1 MKRSATFS
9 DVSFKGVQAT
19 FSVIA
24 QIEPACQIR
33 VVGSVGALGLWR
45 PENGFALGP
54 HDGTGSKWS
63 GTAQLPKQDHVP
75 DGIEYKFIQVQA
87 DGSVIWEEDIGNRIF
102 DYPALPGVTFVPT
115 AQFGTLDPAPFSHPT
130 PCETLDKDKKLRA
143 FAVHTSP
150 DLPALEAFATIVKRT
165 DPTASHRSA
174 LGRPM
179 VSHSCEEQQHIMLI
193 VNDGCVTCVEVEF
206 ELTQMKM
213 QLKRD
218 DNQERA
224 VAVGGYAV
232 QHSQSTRWSL
242 PFSTTKLKS
251 GFHRFHFLVD
261 GARRLSKEHSVHGK
275 ANLALFSGQLW
286 KYVRGYRTLE
296 FQERCQE
303 SFDLNAQSAFGPA
316 ASCGVPSPLGQLGR
330 PRSIG
335 HNLASLG
342 AESSDEGESDN
353 EMEEFPEEICE
364 GLYDR
369 ELRLRLYQASLPKP
383 DGTEILRLQGGA
395 HVIGK
400 DFGECEDAH
409 FVHTDALG
417 VADGVGSM
425 VQYKHL
431 GVDSADYATGL
442 MSLAASSLLPDGE
455 VMLDEALE
463 TAEKRALA
471 ACRLAEQEVTGFG
484 AATMLTL
491 VLSGYNIGVANL
503 GDSGFMLLRQGL
515 DGMKVVQKSRE
526 MQHGWNFPYQLC
538 RLPPKLETQLKS
550 LKRDHASDCELYS
563 EMVCAGDL
571 ILLYSDGVSDNLHE
585 REILDIVNKAL
596 PPAFAELLGL
606 HERATHPEKI
616 AKALAS
622 AAQLRSRD
630 QKAKVPFYHYSKKHG
645 YDCIGGKADDIT
657 VVAAWVVAESQ

>member
-24 QIEPACQIR
+24 QIEPSCQIR

-45 PENGFALGP
+45 PENGLALGP
-54 HDGTGSKWS
+54 HDATGSIWS
-63 GTAQLPKQDHVP
+63 GTAQLPKQEHVP

-87 DGSVIWEEDIGNRIF
+87 DGSVIWEDDIGNRIF
-102 DYPALPGVTFVPT
+102 DYPALPGVTLVPT
-115 AQFGTLDPAPFSHPT
+115 AQFGTLDPAPILHVAASEALHQR
-130 PCETLDKDKKLRA
+130 KA

-150 DLPALEAFATIVKRT
+150 VLLPLEAFAGIGNRA
-165 DPTASHRSA
+165 DPKVSYSSA
-174 LGRPM
+174 LGKPI
-179 VSHSCEEQQHIMLI
+179 VSEKSQEQQQIMLT
-193 VNDGCVTCVEVEF
+193 VSDECVTSVEVEF
-206 ELTQMKM
+206 ELAQMKM

-218 DNQERA
+218 GNQQRNEPC
-224 VAVGGYAV
+224 GGYAD
-232 QHSQSTRWSL
+232 QNSQSSRWSL
-242 PFSTTKLKS
+242 PFSSTKLKP
-251 GFHRFHFLVD
+251 GIHNFHFFVD
-261 GARRLSKEHSVHGK
+261 GVRELSKDHSVRGE
-275 ANLALFSGQLW
+275 ANVALFSGQLW
-286 KYVRGYRTLE
+286 KYVRGYRTVE
-296 FQERCQE
+296 HQERCTE
-303 SFDLNAQSAFGPA
+303 SFDLNAGSDFRQT
-316 ASCGVPSPLGQLGR
+316 ASCGAPSPLGQVGR

-342 AESSDEGESDN
+342 GESSDESESDD
-353 EMEEFPEEICE
+353 EIEEFPAEICE

-369 ELRLRLYQASLPKP
+369 ELRLRLYQVNLPKP
-383 DGTEILRLQGGA
+383 DGTEILRLQGGT

-425 VQYKHL
+425 VAYKHL
-431 GVDSADYATGL
+431 GVDAADYAAGL
-442 MSLAASSLLPDGE
+442 MSLASRSLLPGGE
-455 VMLDEALE
+455 VMIDETLE

-471 ACRLAEQEVTGFG
+471 ACTIAEREVTGFG

-491 VLSGYNIGVANL
+491 VLSGCSIGVANL

-515 DGMKVVQKSRE
+515 DGMKIVSKSRE
-526 MQHGWNFPYQLC
+526 MQHGWNFPYQFC
-538 RLPPKLETQLKS
+538 RLPPTLESRMKALKV
-550 LKRDHASDCELYS
+550 DHASDCQLYS
-563 EMVCAGDL
+563 ETVCAGDL
-571 ILLYSDGVSDNLHE
+571 ILLFSDGVSDNLHE
-585 REILDIVNKAL
+585 QEILDVVNKAL
-596 PPAFAELLGL
+596 SPAFAELLGL
-606 HERATHPEKI
+606 PERATHPEQI

-657 VVAAWVVAESQ
+657 VVAAWVVAER